1 MRELKASYTFNAKAR
16 VVHDFINENGYIE
29 AEPDDYPGLYF
40 SCEPATS
47 YVWNSAHLPF
57 RIVFAMS
64 VRLES
69 ENCWLM
75 DGEEVAE
82 IVFAQEANRCK
93 AEMHI
98 ETEPQTWL
106 DHEAKE
112 LIVPLG
118 IHYLISLWQELITEW
133 NNPGSATLLSPIPDV
148 SEREQAE
155 NNKVNSTANRLAAM
169 MSELRA
175 AMSPPSPD
183 ASTLKAGLT
192 AFADALGDESAGLF
206 QKTHIP
212 APEQPDDGDLVTQ
225 IRRAFPKPI
234 TENRR
239 TRLVE
244 LTQFYRKSGHFLTQ
258 EQIAEQ
264 FGKSVDTIQ
273 DDLRLLKEKGFIE
286 TSV

>member
-1 MRELKASYTFNAKAR
+1 MRELRASYTFNAKAR
-16 VVHDFINENGYIE
+16 VVHDFINKNGYIE

-98 ETEPQTWL
+98 ETEPEAWL

-112 LIVPLG
+112 LIVSLG
-118 IHYLISLWQELITEW
+118 IDYLVSLWQELIILWE
-133 NNPGSATLLSPIPDV
+133 NPVVEEP
-148 SEREQAE
+148 QAE
-155 NNKVNSTANRLAAM
+155 IAAPEQTRDDTVNSTANRLAAM
-169 MSELRA
+169 MKELRA
-175 AMSPPSPD
+175 AMSRSSPD
-183 ASTLKAGLT
+183 TPGLKAGLA
-192 AFADALGDESAGLF
+192 AFAEELGDEPAGRI
-206 QKTHIP
+206 QKTQIP
-212 APEQPDDGDLVTQ
+212 APEHDSDDDLVTQ

>member
-1 MRELKASYTFNAKAR
+1 MRELRASYTFNAKAR
-16 VVHDFINENGYIE
+16 VVHDFINENGYIQE
-29 AEPDDYPGLYF
+29 EPDDYPGLYF

-98 ETEPQTWL
+98 ESEPQTWL

-112 LIVPLG
+112 LIVSLG
-118 IHYLISLWQELITEW
+118 IHYLVSLWQELITLWE
-133 NNPGSATLLSPIPDV
+133 NPVVEEPQAEIVAP
-148 SEREQAE
+148 EQA
-155 NNKVNSTANRLAAM
+155 KDDTVDSTANRLAAM
-169 MSELRA
+169 MRELRA
-175 AMSPPSPD
+175 AMSRSSPD
-183 ASTLKAGLT
+183 APALKAGLAT
-192 AFADALGDESAGLF
+192 FAEELGDESAGLF
-206 QKTHIP
+206 QKTQIP
-212 APEQPDDGDLVTQ
+212 APEHAGDGDLVTQ

-273 DDLRLLKEKGFIE
+273 DDLRVLKEKGFIE